1 MVLLIMGFEMTFK
14 PLLATAADDL
24 EKLQFPLYASA
35 KLDGYRCI
43 CINHTGLSRNLKP
56 IRNNYV
62 RNKLEEYSSVLD
74 GFDGEL
80 CLSDLTA
87 PFNEVSSA
95 ISSADGEPDFTYVI
109 FDYHS
114 EPESGYEK
122 RFLSKVDQ
130 DFPDFVKVVPYAYVT
145 DVEGLMRIHKLWTD
159 QGFEGTM
166 VRRADGKD
174 HYKYGRSTVNEAIL
188 LKIKDFADTEAVVL
202 GFTERMHNANEAT
215 KSLTGHTERSSHKAN
230 MIPMDTL
237 GAIVVKSDDFDEPF
251 EIGTGFDDT
260 TRAEIWHNQA
270 KYLGKLVTF
279 QHQPS
284 GAKKGGKPRFPS
296 FKGFRCEDDL

>member
-1 MVLLIMGFEMTFK
+1 MTFK
-14 PLLATAADDL
+14 PLLATTCDDFD
-24 EKLQFPLYASA
+24 KLPWPLYASA
-35 KLDGYRCI
+35 KLDGYRCLAK
-43 CINHTGLSRNLKP
+43 NHTALSRNLKP

-62 RNKLEEYSSVLD
+62 RSKIEEYSDVLD

-95 ISSADGEPDFTYVI
+95 ISAAEGEPDFTYVI
-109 FDYHS
+109 FDYHA
-114 EPESGYEK
+114 EPESCYEK
-122 RFLSKVDQ
+122 RFLLKLDR
-130 DFPDFVKVVPYAYVT
+130 DFPAFVKVVPYALVG
-145 DVEGLMRIHKLWTD
+145 DLEGLMRMHKLWTD
-159 QGFEGTM
+159 QGYEGTM
-166 VRRADGKD
+166 VRRADGD
-174 HYKYGRSTVNEAIL
+174 DYYKHNRSTVNDAIL
-188 LKIKDFADTEAVVL
+188 LKIKDFSDTEAVVID
-202 GFTERMHNANEAT
+202 FTERMHNANEAT

-237 GAIVVKSDDFDEPF
+237 GSLVVKSDEFDEPF
-251 EIGTGFDDT
+251 EIGTGFDDA

-270 KYLGKLVTF
+270 KYLGQLVTF

-296 FKGFRCEDDL
+296 FKGFRYDL